1 MKTKLNLR
9 PVAILCLH
17 LVVVMFAAASCG
29 QKKHDAA
36 APPVNQ
42 QDKWWQ
48 ERLLSYRIGSEHGKI
63 EVDFNNIASKSLTFQ
78 RVVKATAN
86 VAGGSTGIVL
96 GEKNGQMIFATN
108 HHILGTEEECLGIYG
123 GVGFKL
129 LKIDLHCAKILIT
142 NETLD
147 VTLFTVKDLTE
158 EDAAKL
164 RLVATTFSKGLPKK
178 GRKLIT
184 AGQGVIGIGRSN
196 HITWSSGMKADDS
209 DNCKIFSPD
218 NEARLLPVSGLQD
231 VWHFAIGCEASQ
243 GDSGSGIF
251 DRDTGELLGILHSG
265 QGGTKDRDPRVTD
278 SAFISEIYDTSSEA
292 VWKELTYGTP
302 SSKIH
307 ELMGEFI
314 P

>member
-1 MKTKLNLR
+1 
-9 PVAILCLH
+9 
-17 LVVVMFAAASCG
+17 MFAAASCG
-29 QKKHDAA
+29 QKKHDD
-36 APPVNQ
+36 APPPGNPS
-42 QDKWWQ
+42 DKWWP
-48 ERLLSYRIGSEHGKI
+48 EYVLSYRIGSEHGKV
-63 EVDFNNIASKSLTFQ
+63 EVDFNNIASKSLTYQ

-86 VAGGSTGIVL
+86 VAGGSTAIVL

-108 HHILGTEEECLGIYG
+108 HHVLGTEEKCLGIYG
-123 GVGFKL
+123 GVHFKL
-129 LKIDLHCAKILIT
+129 LKIYLHCAKILIT
-142 NETLD
+142 NEALD

-164 RLVATTFSKGLPKK
+164 RLVATTFSKGPPKK

-184 AGQGVIGIGRSN
+184 AGHGKIGIVINSDN
-196 HITWSSGMKADDS
+196 MSSPDMKADDS

-218 NEARLLPVSGLQD
+218 NEARLLPDSGRD
-231 VWHFAIGCEASQ
+231 VWKFAIGCEGSH

-251 DRDTGELLGILHSG
+251 DRDTGELVGILHSG
-265 QGGTKDRDPRVTD
+265 QGGTKERDPRVTD

-292 VWKELTYGTP
+292 VWKELTYGAP

>member
-36 APPVNQ
+36 PPPVDQ
-42 QDKWWQ
+42 QDKWRQ

-63 EVDFNNIASKSLTFQ
+63 EVDFNNIASKSLTYQ
-78 RVVKATAN
+78 RVVKATA
-86 VAGGSTGIVL
+86 GIGSSTAIVL

-108 HHILGTEEECLGIYG
+108 HHVIGDDARCLGVYG
-123 GVGFKL
+123 SVYFQH
-129 LKIDLHCAKILIT
+129 LKIDLHCAKILVA
-142 NETLD
+142 NKSLD
-147 VTLFTVKDLTE
+147 LTLFTVKDLNE

-164 RLVATTFSKGLPKK
+164 RLVATSFSKEPPKK

-184 AGQGVIGIGRSN
+184 AGYGLVGNYNHRNDVDWGRE
-196 HITWSSGMKADDS
+196 MKADES

-218 NEARLLPVSGLQD
+218 NEARLLPVSSLQD
-231 VWHFAIGCEASQ
+231 IWLFAIGCEASP

-251 DRDTGELLGILHSG
+251 DRDTGELVGILHSG
-265 QGGTKDRDPRVTD
+265 QGGVKERDPRVTD

-307 ELMGEFI
+307 EVMGEFI

>member
-17 LVVVMFAAASCG
+17 LVVAMFAATSCG

-36 APPVNQ
+36 PPPVDQ
-42 QDKWWQ
+42 QEKWRQ
-48 ERLLSYRIGSEHGKI
+48 ERLLSYRIGSEHGKN
-63 EVDFNNIASKSLTFQ
+63 EVTLDDLASKSLTFQ
-78 RVVKATAN
+78 RVFKATAGI
-86 VAGGSTGIVL
+86 GGSTAIVL

-108 HHILGTEEECLGIYG
+108 HHVLGTEEKCLGIYG
-123 GVGFKL
+123 GGYFEV
-129 LKIDLHCAKILIT
+129 LKISLRCAKILIT

-164 RLVATTFSKGLPKK
+164 RLVATTFSKGPTKK

-184 AGQGVIGIGRSN
+184 AGQGSIGNVIKGSAKPALRL
-196 HITWSSGMKADDS
+196 MVDDS

-218 NEARLLPVSGLQD
+218 NEARLLPQSGRD
-231 VWHFAIGCEASQ
+231 VWQFAIGCEASP

-251 DRDTGELLGILHSG
+251 DRDTGELVGILHSG
-265 QGGTKDRDPRVTD
+265 QGGTKERDPRVAD

-307 ELMGEFI
+307 EVMGEFI